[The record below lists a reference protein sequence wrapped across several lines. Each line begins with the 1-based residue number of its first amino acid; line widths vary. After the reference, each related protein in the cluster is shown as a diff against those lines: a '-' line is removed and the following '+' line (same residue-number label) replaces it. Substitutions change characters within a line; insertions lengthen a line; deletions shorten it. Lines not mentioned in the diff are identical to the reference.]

1 MECGGTCCRVPLPQV
16 GPGRCG
22 RTRVGTGGLS
32 GKRSE
37 ERSPTSGTWCGGER
51 AAVWCVIP
59 LHLPLPPF
67 AQGAP
72 RQCEKKTRSGAGAQR
87 TVGTGLPLSS
97 PSPSLNLVSPLT
109 RRSSAA
115 RHTPPRS
122 PRSTRPESRPPPA
135 RPLPQQHRFP
145 PPAPRGAAG
154 GTAHAPQRDG
164 GVGGGEAEGTPS
176 PGDGIHPLAS
186 PGSLPQRGFLFRK
199 LAFAT
204 AAPRRHG
211 GRRCRGQ
218 PARHRQGG
226 GRCCGRPGVRR
237 DWPPGGGCLVS
248 WAQGWPRS
256 RSPSPL
262 TG

>member
-32 GKRSE
+32 GRRSE

-59 LHLPLPPF
+59 LHLPLPLF

-72 RQCEKKTRSGAGAQR
+72 RQCEKKMRSGAGAQR

-109 RRSSAA
+109 RHSSAA

-135 RPLPQQHRFP
+135 RSLSSIVSRHPLRG
-145 PPAPRGAAG
+145 APRAALRMLRSETVGLGAARLRGLRAPGTEYTRWRPSARSRNAVSCSVSSPSRQPLLADTAVEGAVGSRRATAKAEG
-154 GTAHAPQRDG
+154 GA
-164 GVGGGEAEGTPS
+164 VGGQGCVAIGLRAAAALS
-176 PGDGIHPLAS
+176 VGHRGGPG
-186 PGSLPQRGFLFRK
+186 
-199 LAFAT
+199 
-204 AAPRRHG
+204 AAR
-211 GRRCRGQ
+211 
-218 PARHRQGG
+218 PA
-226 GRCCGRPGVRR
+226 
-237 DWPPGGGCLVS
+237 L
-248 WAQGWPRS
+248 
-256 RSPSPL
+256 
-262 TG
+262 